1 MSTCAICF
9 DEIDVAVTGCTTLS
23 CQHAFH
29 YSCITAWFLN
39 THNQSSC
46 PCCRKVMGPMEDVPY
61 EQEDEEDEDE
71 DEDDDDDDDTDASFF
86 FYGELNRLIRSRG
99 GQSITMAQWLRMPL
113 QEEQACFSGI
123 DELNNL
129 LIGKNAMPLT
139 QEEWCHVPCNNF
151 VENALPYAETV
162 VVHLL
167 EDGAWA
173 EHCMN
178 PEDRTGIAVCLV
190 KDDTPAAS
198 ILANLLAKKIQKKWR
213 STQPIPLQQLEAQL
227 MAA

>member
-1 MSTCAICF
+1 MSTCAICIE
-9 DEIDVAVTGCTTLS
+9 DIDVLTTGCTTLS

-29 YSCITAWFLN
+29 YSCITSWFLN

-61 EQEDEEDEDE
+61 EEDEEDEE
-71 DEDDDDDDDTDASFF
+71 EEEEEEDASFF
-86 FYGELNRLIRSRG
+86 FYGELNALIRSRG

-129 LIGKNAMPLT
+129 LIGKNALPLT
-139 QEEWCHVPCNNF
+139 QEEWCEIPCNNF
-151 VENALPYAETV
+151 VENALPYSETV
-162 VVHLL
+162 TVHLL
-167 EDGAWA
+167 EDGVWA

-178 PEDRTGIAVCLV
+178 PEDRTGIAIYLP
-190 KDDTPAAS
+190 KEDTPAAS
-198 ILANLLAKKIQKKWR
+198 IVANLLAKKIQKKWR
-213 STQPIPLQQLEAQL
+213 STQPIPLQALEAQL
-227 MAA
+227 MQDC